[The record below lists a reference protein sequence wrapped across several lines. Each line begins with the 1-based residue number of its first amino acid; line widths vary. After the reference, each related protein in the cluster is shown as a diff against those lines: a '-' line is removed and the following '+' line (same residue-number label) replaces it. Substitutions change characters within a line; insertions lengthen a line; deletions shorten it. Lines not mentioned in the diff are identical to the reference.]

1 MYIYFVT
8 GNLRYFFCV
17 IYNMPKTSV
26 NVSYKVWGSKRSFV
40 KFQAHAPNPSKL
52 FSSFF
57 CCLSKNFKK
66 TTSKGSKSAT
76 NEKIRKEAATV
87 MAANNIC
94 VICLPNYNV
103 GKNSLP
109 DAEARNS
116 ANLAHMQTMTQI
128 PICKSAG
135 QQAIASLPI
144 TTNHYF
150 SEHQSYA
157 ISMLTMILRLEVC

>member
-1 MYIYFVT
+1 
-8 GNLRYFFCV
+8 
-17 IYNMPKTSV
+17 
-26 NVSYKVWGSKRSFV
+26 
-40 KFQAHAPNPSKL
+40 
-52 FSSFF
+52 
-57 CCLSKNFKK
+57 
-66 TTSKGSKSAT
+66 
-76 NEKIRKEAATV
+76 

-157 ISMLTMILRLEVC
+157 ISMLTMILRLEVCQEVLAATTNDHNFQQPPLPQNNHNKIAHNLMHCRRSNAKCLHRNLQAALYNHCTLFGAHQQSQMVLHSHYRYSTN